1 MYSNFLQYDFMIE
14 IPNIDPVVNQKLTSF
29 AAQFKLYTYAKGDFL
44 LRSHEQPQSVFYL
57 HKGSVRLYAM
67 SKNGSELV
75 LHIFRPL
82 SFFPMMWAIN
92 NAPNTYY
99 YEAMTSVEAYKI
111 PKEKVLEFL
120 QNNVDV
126 FYDFTSRAYR
136 GIDALLAK
144 VMYQM
149 CGSAYGKVLAEIYI
163 YVKRFGTYADKSGM
177 PVISAFISERDIAAQ
192 SGLTRETV
200 SRELKILKDKNVI
213 TFSKN
218 NLTIIDIKRLEEEL
232 ESVS

>member
-1 MYSNFLQYDFMIE
+1 MIE
-14 IPNIDPVVNQKLTSF
+14 LPENDPVVNQKLATF
-29 AAQFKLYTYAKGDFL
+29 AAQFKLYTYVKGDFL

-99 YEAMTSVEAYKI
+99 YEAMTDVEAYKI
-111 PKEKVLEFL
+111 PKDKVLEFL
-120 QNNVDV
+120 QNNADV
-126 FYDFTSRAYR
+126 LFDFTSRAYR

-163 YVKRFGTYADKSGM
+163 YVKRFGTYTSEPNSVVTA
-177 PVISAFISERDIAAQ
+177 VISERDLAAQ

-200 SRELKILKDKNVI
+200 SRELKILKDKNVL

-218 NLTIIDIKRLEEEL
+218 NLTIVDIKRLEEEL
-232 ESVS
+232 DSVS